1 MLELKEF
8 LNEPKIEKTKLYQRL
23 QCSKNEA
30 LILKELC
37 KSYVCAS
44 ASVSAF
50 SLLVGLFGEKDYVYL
65 DYLEDLKGLIK
76 RGFVTSG
83 SGFFKNIDSNKLSNS
98 KLVLLQSELSLSQ
111 YFLDFIDSKTSF
123 KVPKIKAYGAYL
135 EYLRDEFLKV
145 ELYEKLSFA
154 RHSEYYAVL
163 KSHIKEFEKYIKEC
177 LKLSKFHNV
186 LNAIFKE
193 HSLNAKEQILFLA
206 LLKEEYTL
214 SHENSSTREQN
225 ALLNLISE
233 NELELR
239 QNKKLL
245 EDDSKLLNL
254 IEYDEYLNAFGEL
267 SKSFFISDEVLERVI
282 NSPTKQNQKLKL
294 ESLVKEQ
301 EIFELIEPNID
312 INDIIMPE
320 NTKELLSNILK
331 QKDKKVLERLSLWG
345 IKSSK
350 NIEAKII
357 FYGPPGT
364 GKTMSA
370 FGVAKAMKK
379 AVLSFDCS
387 KILSKWVGE
396 SEQNVRKIFD
406 TYKNIANS
414 CKQSPILLLNEAD
427 QFLSTRIEG
436 GSGSDKMHNQMQ
448 NIFLEQIERFSG
460 VLIATTN
467 FLESL
472 DSAFSRRF
480 DLKIEFKKPDFKD
493 RLKMWEKFLPQNA
506 DFEEAFELETLAKYE
521 LSGAQIL
528 MVVKNTA
535 LKTAISKDGIFTMR
549 AFLESIQKELEGSL
563 DRKSTRLNSSH
574 LKLSRMPSSA

>member
-50 SLLVGLFGEKDYVYL
+50 SLLVGLFGEKDYAYL

-193 HSLNAKEQILFLA
+193 HALNAKEQILFLA

-214 SHENSSTREQN
+214 SHENSAAREQN

-549 AFLESIQKELEGSL
+549 AFLESIQKELEGSF
-563 DRKSTRLNSSH
+563 DKS
-574 LKLSRMPSSA
+574 KIV

>member
-50 SLLVGLFGEKDYVYL
+50 SLLVGLFGEKDYAYL

-145 ELYEKLSFA
+145 ELYERLSFA

-193 HSLNAKEQILFLA
+193 HALNAKEQILFLA

-214 SHENSSTREQN
+214 SHENSAAREQN

-549 AFLESIQKELEGSL
+549 AFLESIQKELEGSF
-563 DRKSTRLNSSH
+563 DKS
-574 LKLSRMPSSA
+574 KIVGF

>member
-1 MLELKEF
+1 MLEVKEF
-8 LNEPKIEKTKLYQRL
+8 LNEPKIEKSKLYQRL

-50 SLLVGLFGEKDYVYL
+50 SLLVGLFGEKDYAYL
-65 DYLEDLKGLIK
+65 DYLEDLKSLIK
-76 RGFVTSG
+76 RGFVASG

-193 HSLNAKEQILFLA
+193 HALNAKEQILFLA

-214 SHENSSTREQN
+214 SHENSAAREQN

-549 AFLESIQKELEGSL
+549 AFLESIQKELEGSF
-563 DRKSTRLNSSH
+563 DKS
-574 LKLSRMPSSA
+574 KIVGF

>member
-8 LNEPKIEKTKLYQRL
+8 LNEPKIEKSKLYQRL

-50 SLLVGLFGEKDYVYL
+50 SLLVGLFGEKDYAYL

-145 ELYEKLSFA
+145 ELYERLSFA

-193 HSLNAKEQILFLA
+193 HALNAKEQILFLS

-214 SHENSSTREQN
+214 SHENSAAREQN

-549 AFLESIQKELEGSL
+549 AFLESIQKELEGSF
-563 DRKSTRLNSSH
+563 DKS
-574 LKLSRMPSSA
+574 KIVGF

>member
-50 SLLVGLFGEKDYVYL
+50 SLLVGLFGEKDYAYL

-193 HSLNAKEQILFLA
+193 HALNAKEQILFLS

-214 SHENSSTREQN
+214 SHENSAAREQN

-549 AFLESIQKELEGSL
+549 AFLESIQKELEGSF
-563 DRKSTRLNSSH
+563 DKS
-574 LKLSRMPSSA
+574 KIVGF

>member
-8 LNEPKIEKTKLYQRL
+8 LNEPKIEKSKLYQRL

-163 KSHIKEFEKYIKEC
+163 KSYIKEFEKYIKEC

-193 HSLNAKEQILFLA
+193 HALNAKEQILFLA

-267 SKSFFISDEVLERVI
+267 SKSFFIGDEVLERVI

-549 AFLESIQKELEGSL
+549 AFLESIQKELEGSF
-563 DRKSTRLNSSH
+563 DKS
-574 LKLSRMPSSA
+574 KIVGF